1 MINWVKNKIKRFRLS
16 YDVLMGVNQGQLRI
30 TKKGNIKKSK

>member
-1 MINWVKNKIKRFRLS
+1 MINWIKNKIKRFRLS

-30 TKKGNIKKSK
+30 TKKGKVKKQK

>member
-1 MINWVKNKIKRFRLS
+1 MINYIKSKIKLFILS
-16 YDVLMGVNQGQLRI
+16 YDILMGVNQGQLRI